1 MVSHDEYKIL
11 IHSSNHWELDR
22 PAFNWAHWTIGNL
35 ALVFALAAI
44 FLGGSLFWA
53 LPIVPKG
60 SYVAL
65 VAAFCAVHAVSH
77 LALTANR
84 RFEAS
89 SDHTKVRYSCYVIS
103 AMRGGET
110 KMQTS

>member
-22 PAFNWAHWTIGNL
+22 PAFNWAHWTVGNL

-65 VAAFCAVHAVSH
+65 VTAFCAVHAVSH

-89 SDHTKVRYSCYVIS
+89 SDHTKVRYSCRVIS
-103 AMRGGET
+103 AMRGGEI